1 MRILVDSAE
10 LAAIRDALATGFVA
24 GVTTNPTLLRRAGV
38 PAVGVTDLARS
49 ILAAGADELHLQATA
64 TDAAGLVEEARRLAA
79 IDPARVRIKLVAT
92 PDGYRA
98 ARTLAADHVP
108 VTLTGVYTVRQA
120 LVADSVGAR
129 SIAVYLGRLRD
140 GGQDPM
146 ALVGSMQA
154 LLEAQSSAVQILAA
168 SIRDPGELVELALLG
183 VASATV
189 APPVLHRMLESDA
202 TAAAAAAF
210 AEDAEAIAGG

>member
-1 MRILVDSAE
+1 MRILVDSAD

-38 PAVGVTDLARS
+38 PAAGVTDLARS

-64 TDAAGLVEEARRLAA
+64 DDAAGLVEEAQRLVA
-79 IDPARVRIKLVAT
+79 IDPARVRVKLVAT

-98 ARTLAADHVP
+98 ARILAIDHVR

-140 GGQDPM
+140 AGQDPM

-154 LLEAQSSAVQILAA
+154 LLDAQSSEVEILAA
-168 SIRDPGELVELALLG
+168 SIREPGELVELALLG

-189 APPVLHRMLESDA
+189 APHVLHRMLESDA

-210 AEDAEAIAGG
+210 AEDAEAIARA